1 MPIAGSRRLVLVV
14 TLTLVAAWGPLGAQS
29 VPDLLIFPPSA
40 KPAMQRAVPARR
52 ARRTRVNPAALNSR
66 VLRLEM
72 FDDQVHQ
79 VVRTT
84 VDELG
89 EGRAVWHGQD
99 EDGGTVLLAV
109 SNGIVSGA
117 IYSDGRVFELS
128 MNQDGEY
135 EIAEL
140 DPSAYPTEDPVG
152 DVSDVGGAPDRPGA
166 SVSTG
171 TATATTTTTT
181 VPVIDVMVLWT
192 PAARNAVGGT
202 VSAIQSLVTLA
213 VANANQAYVNSHVS
227 AKLRLVYSGELAF
240 TEHTSAI
247 SSDISAFSSNSSV
260 RALRSKYGADIVTML
275 GNGYAK
281 AGSCGYAYI
290 MSTLST
296 AFSPRAYN
304 VVDRS
309 CAAAYLSY
317 AHEVGHNEGL
327 QHDPGNASG
336 SLPAEP
342 YAYGYQ
348 DSSGA
353 FRTVLSYGGGTRIPY
368 FSSPL
373 VAYNGR
379 LTGTTKQDNA
389 RALRANVAT
398 VANFMAA
405 TSSSQTTVP
414 PSCTYTLSTSVV
426 NFGATATSTTV
437 KVTTATGCAWTTSS
451 SSSWLVVTP
460 GISGP
465 GSAKVSVTSNTGAAR
480 FGKVTIAGHA
490 VQITQWGPS

>member
-1 MPIAGSRRLVLVV
+1 
-14 TLTLVAAWGPLGAQS
+14 
-29 VPDLLIFPPSA
+29 
-40 KPAMQRAVPARR
+40 
-52 ARRTRVNPAALNSR
+52 
-66 VLRLEM
+66 
-72 FDDQVHQ
+72 
-79 VVRTT
+79 
-84 VDELG
+84 
-89 EGRAVWHGQD
+89 
-99 EDGGTVLLAV
+99 
-109 SNGIVSGA
+109 
-117 IYSDGRVFELS
+117 
-128 MNQDGEY
+128 
-135 EIAEL
+135 
-140 DPSAYPTEDPVG
+140 
-152 DVSDVGGAPDRPGA
+152 
-166 SVSTG
+166 
-171 TATATTTTTT
+171 
-181 VPVIDVMVLWT
+181 MVLWT

-260 RALRSKYGADIVTML
+260 RTLRSKYGADVVTLL

-281 AGSCGYAYI
+281 AGSCGYGYI

-296 AFSPRAYN
+296 AFWPWAYN

-309 CAAAYLSY
+309 CAAGYLSY

-327 QHDPGNASG
+327 QHDPADASG

-348 DSSGA
+348 DPSGA
-353 FRTVLSYGGGTRIPY
+353 FRTVLSYGSGTRIPY

-405 TSSSQTTVP
+405 TSSSQTTVSQ
-414 PSCTYTLSTSVV
+414 SCTYTLSTSVV

-451 SSSWLVVTP
+451 SSSWLSVTP
-460 GISGP
+460 GTSGP
-465 GSAKVSVTSNTGAAR
+465 GSAKISATSNTGAAR